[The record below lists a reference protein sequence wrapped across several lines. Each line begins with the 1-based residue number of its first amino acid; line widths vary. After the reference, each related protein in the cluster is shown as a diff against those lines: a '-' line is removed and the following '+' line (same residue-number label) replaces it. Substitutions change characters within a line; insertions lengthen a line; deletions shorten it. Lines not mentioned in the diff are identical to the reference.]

1 MQNDSPSTRYIIQRA
16 KTLPSVSAAWE
27 EHSWALVPPLAIASF
42 HPQSG
47 DHRPHT
53 EARLLHDGNAI
64 AVIFRIED
72 RYVVARQSTY
82 QSPTHKDSCVEFFV
96 QPKPGLGYFNFEF
109 NAIGTLLLWY
119 IDRPRRDDGSF
130 EHHVAVPLELARN
143 IAVHASLTGP
153 IQEEI
158 VEPLVW
164 TLSFRVPKSLF
175 ENFVGPLP
183 DLGGQTWRAN
193 FYKCS
198 DLSSHAHWGAWA
210 SIGERLDFHQ
220 PSRFGEI
227 VFA

>member
-96 QPKPGLGYFNFEF
+96 QPPRLFQFRVQRHRHAAALVY
-109 NAIGTLLLWY
+109 
-119 IDRPRRDDGSF
+119 RPSSPRRRKLRASCGSSAGARTQYRGPCLADWA
-130 EHHVAVPLELARN
+130 HTRGNSGASGLDPLVPRAEISVRELRRAAARSRRSDLARK
-143 IAVHASLTGP
+143 L
-153 IQEEI
+153 
-158 VEPLVW
+158 L
-164 TLSFRVPKSLF
+164 
-175 ENFVGPLP
+175 
-183 DLGGQTWRAN
+183 
-193 FYKCS
+193 
-198 DLSSHAHWGAWA
+198 
-210 SIGERLDFHQ
+210 
-220 PSRFGEI
+220 
-227 VFA
+227 